1 MQKNQQ
7 HMKKFHSNIPFAF
20 NAINPTNLTVSNF
33 GSEKNLKSETQIP
46 YCTYSILVT
55 INTYDH
61 KQQLRKHIIGQP
73 LDYLNLIQFHKKQS
87 HKNRNKQRRLI
98 KNERVHTDI
107 QSNKKQCTK
116 YDQIKCQSFD
126 RKKRHNMNQA
136 LKKKFYIS
144 KSVVHR
150 V

>member
-1 MQKNQQ
+1 MIVPVPEPFPTENAKKGHNNCLGMQKNQQ

-61 KQQLRKHIIGQP
+61 KQQLRKHIIGPP
-73 LDYLNLIQFHKKQS
+73 LDYLNLIQFHKK
-87 HKNRNKQRRLI
+87 N
-98 KNERVHTDI
+98 RVHT
-107 QSNKKQCTK
+107 
-116 YDQIKCQSFD
+116 
-126 RKKRHNMNQA
+126 
-136 LKKKFYIS
+136 
-144 KSVVHR
+144 
-150 V
+150 